1 DHRGESF
8 RARAGWRCS
17 RLRMAH
23 QPYYADAP
31 PPGVDLHTS
40 TGEHDTV
47 GFYPE
52 ITDGCKRADSFR
64 SCLATLRRILGLW
77 NRSMYSNTSALAAS
91 GVGYVMRWTRSRL
104 SRPKKPSHA
113 AL

>member
-1 DHRGESF
+1 MHNWQVLF
-8 RARAGWRCS
+8 NL
-17 RLRMAH
+17 LRVH
-23 QPYYADAP
+23 FTKSIF
-31 PPGVDLHTS
+31 LLNN
-40 TGEHDTV
+40 EI

-113 AL
+113 ALSPQWPTALIEHTSSLAAR